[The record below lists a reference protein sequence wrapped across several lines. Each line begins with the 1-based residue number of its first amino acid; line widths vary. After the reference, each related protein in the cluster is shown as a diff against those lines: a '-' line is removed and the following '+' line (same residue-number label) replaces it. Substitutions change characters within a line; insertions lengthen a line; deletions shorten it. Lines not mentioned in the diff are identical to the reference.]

1 MKNDL
6 QLQHMSAILHGKD
19 SHQDETF
26 VLRPHRLVTAERL
39 RPQWVKATRL
49 EKRTFIH
56 SGRDT
61 SVEDTFDNGRRPEV
75 DSRDQFKMFSF
86 ALPCI
91 KVFSC
96 RLFWTVPSPIKSL
109 YRDPTIRNTQNV

>member
-6 QLQHMSAILHGKD
+6 QLQYMSAILHGKD

-49 EKRTFIH
+49 KKK
-56 SGRDT
+56 
-61 SVEDTFDNGRRPEV
+61 EV
-75 DSRDQFKMFSF
+75 SSIQDGIP
-86 ALPCI
+86 L
-91 KVFSC
+91 
-96 RLFWTVPSPIKSL
+96 
-109 YRDPTIRNTQNV
+109 